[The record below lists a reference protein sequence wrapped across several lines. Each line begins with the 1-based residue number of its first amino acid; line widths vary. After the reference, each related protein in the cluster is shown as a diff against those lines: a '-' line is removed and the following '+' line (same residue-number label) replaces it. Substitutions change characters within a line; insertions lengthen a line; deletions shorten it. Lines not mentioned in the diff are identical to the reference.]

1 MATSTA
7 ALDEREL
14 AVWEQDNEGMRSSSN
29 NSTCGCDLLLS
40 NSIEPNQVAGA
51 TATTLGI
58 VV

>member
-14 AVWEQDNEGMRSSSN
+14 AVWEQDNEGMRSS

>member
-1 MATSTA
+1 MKESWQCG
-7 ALDEREL
+7 L
-14 AVWEQDNEGMRSSSN
+14 EQDNEGMRSSN